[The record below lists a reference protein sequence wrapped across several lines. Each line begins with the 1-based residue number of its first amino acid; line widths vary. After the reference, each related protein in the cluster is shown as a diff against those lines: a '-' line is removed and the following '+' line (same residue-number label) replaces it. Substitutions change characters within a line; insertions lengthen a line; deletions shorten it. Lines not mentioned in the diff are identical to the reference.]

1 MTIEQTLAERGNR
14 YGDFAD
20 HAAIAQGLQD
30 TIRTT
35 HGWQRL
41 DATKRQALTVIADKI
56 ARILS
61 GDPEYADN
69 WHDIQGYAKLVEDRL
84 GGADSAIDAP
94 ETINCR
100 CVSAPIT
107 DPEGW
112 IEWKGGECPVPR
124 GTLVDV
130 RYRDS
135 AERHNIPALELVP
148 GDDASYAYWKNE
160 GVSNDI
166 IAYRLS
172 KPAETPWYPDD
183 SGEWI
188 EVKDGK
194 RPVGLR
200 GRQRIAVLLDAE
212 REAREFHEDL
222 WDRTVGS
229 TDWSLRN
236 IVAYKPLTRKSK

>member
-41 DATKRQALTVIADKI
+41 DATKRQALTAIADKI

-84 GGADSAIDAP
+84 GSKTGSAAD
-94 ETINCR
+94 
-100 CVSAPIT
+100 APIT
-107 DPEGW
+107 DPDGW
-112 IEWKGGECPVPR
+112 IAWHGGKCPVAK

-130 RYRDS
+130 RYRNS
-135 AERHNIPALELVP
+135 AERHNIPALELIS
-148 GDDASYAYWKNE
+148 GDDDASYAYWKND
-160 GVSNDI
+160 GMSNDI

-188 EVKDGK
+188 EVKGGK

-200 GRQRIAVLLDAE
+200 GRQRVEALLSSE
-212 REAREFHEDL
+212 RENERYTELSAPVADWDWGLSEDGGY
-222 WDRTVGS
+222 T
-229 TDWSLRN
+229 
-236 IVAYKPLTRKSK
+236 IVAYKPITRKSK